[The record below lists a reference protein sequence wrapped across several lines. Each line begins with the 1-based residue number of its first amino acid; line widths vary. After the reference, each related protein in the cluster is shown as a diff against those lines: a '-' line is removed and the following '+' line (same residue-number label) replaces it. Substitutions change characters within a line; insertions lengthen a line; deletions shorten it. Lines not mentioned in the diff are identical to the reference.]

1 MIVNIKKCISLFL
14 FFFIVASSVGQ
25 VKLPQIIRDSMIL
38 QRDAKIKIW
47 GWAAKDEKVS
57 ISFNGKKYNTK
68 TGADGKWMTTLPA
81 MKAGGP
87 YTMDISASNKITL
100 NDILIGDVWLC
111 SGQSNM
117 EYQLG
122 YDDATYG
129 KEMAEVNNPQIRQ
142 FKVPNRPLLDGPKE
156 EMTGGSWKTANP
168 KDIGPF
174 TAIGYFFAK
183 NLYEKYHVPIGIINS
198 SVGGTPIEAW
208 ISSDGLKNIKT
219 YHNRIAQ
226 FGNAAFMDSVMK
238 TRSSPKDIFNT
249 SANGPDKGLT
259 ESKPWYDTTYVPHNW
274 HRFWLPGY

>member
-1 MIVNIKKCISLFL
+1 MIVNIKKCISLF
-14 FFFIVASSVGQ
+14 FFFFMVIVSFSQ

-57 ISFNGKKYNTK
+57 INFNGKKYNTK
-68 TGADGKWMTTLPA
+68 AGADGKWMTLLPA

-87 YTMDISASNKITL
+87 YTMNFTASNKITL

-183 NLYEKYHVPIGIINS
+183 NLYEKYHVPIGLINS

-208 ISSDGLKNIKT
+208 ISEDGLKDFSAMQATIMRN
-219 YHNRIAQ
+219 
-226 FGNAAFMDSVMK
+226 
-238 TRSSPKDIFNT
+238 KDTAYIN
-249 SANGPDKGLT
+249 
-259 ESKPWYDTTYVPHNW
+259 
-274 HRFWLPGY
+274 